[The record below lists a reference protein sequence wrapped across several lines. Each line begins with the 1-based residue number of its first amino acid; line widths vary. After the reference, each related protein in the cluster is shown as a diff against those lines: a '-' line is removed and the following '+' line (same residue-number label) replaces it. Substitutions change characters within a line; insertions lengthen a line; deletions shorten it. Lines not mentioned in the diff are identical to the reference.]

1 MWQTEKKVTV
11 GGGELAEE
19 IVAMAGVGVVV
30 VASSQALW
38 TWVRNVDFI

>member
-11 GGGELAEE
+11 GGGELA
-19 IVAMAGVGVVV
+19 MGGVGEVVE
-30 VASSQALW
+30 AWSEALW